1 MDTKTATGTK
11 IKSEIDSDV
20 DALKSDIAALR
31 DDLRQVVKDMR
42 GLASVK
48 AQAGVDKGAELAKE
62 AGEQIGEAKSAME
75 TRIRENPLGAI
86 GIAFGAGVILA
97 MMRRN

>member
-48 AQAGVDKGAELAKE
+48 AQAGVDKGTELAKE